1 MTGVTQ
7 LSDHRPFPD
16 LSVAEF
22 AVLIALLRAGP
33 HPAGFLIPTLDSWFD
48 TKLCVADLEP
58 TIARLI
64 DYEGFCGITEVAPVP
79 MISASDL
86 SERLRSDSETLLLD
100 VREANEVE
108 KASIAGSQWIA
119 LGELSDRVGEL
130 EAFKDRPIVVH
141 CHLGGRSAEA
151 TRLLMDRGFENVKNL
166 DGGIDA
172 WSLTVDPDV
181 PRY

>member
-64 DYEGFCGITEVAPVP
+64 RANLI
-79 MISASDL
+79 
-86 SERLRSDSETLLLD
+86 LRRGETLYPRRHARNLIIGVYGNLFRILADDMAQLVSLQEPSLLGTLKSYLTR
-100 VREANEVE
+100 REQDDRE
-108 KASIAGSQWIA
+108 KQKQ
-119 LGELSDRVGEL
+119 
-130 EAFKDRPIVVH
+130 KD
-141 CHLGGRSAEA
+141 A
-151 TRLLMDRGFENVKNL
+151 
-166 DGGIDA
+166 
-172 WSLTVDPDV
+172 
-181 PRY
+181 

>member
-64 DYEGFCGITEVAPVP
+64 RANLILGVYGNLFRILAGDMAQLVSLQEPSFLG
-79 MISASDL
+79 
-86 SERLRSDSETLLLD
+86 TLKSYLTR
-100 VREANEVE
+100 REQEDRE
-108 KASIAGSQWIA
+108 KQKQ
-119 LGELSDRVGEL
+119 
-130 EAFKDRPIVVH
+130 KD
-141 CHLGGRSAEA
+141 
-151 TRLLMDRGFENVKNL
+151 D
-166 DGGIDA
+166 
-172 WSLTVDPDV
+172 
-181 PRY
+181 

>member
-64 DYEGFCGITEVAPVP
+64 YPRRHARNLIIGVYGNLFRILADDMAQLVSLQEPSLLG
-79 MISASDL
+79 
-86 SERLRSDSETLLLD
+86 TLKSYLTR
-100 VREANEVE
+100 REQEDRE
-108 KASIAGSQWIA
+108 KQKQ
-119 LGELSDRVGEL
+119 
-130 EAFKDRPIVVH
+130 KD
-141 CHLGGRSAEA
+141 
-151 TRLLMDRGFENVKNL
+151 D
-166 DGGIDA
+166 
-172 WSLTVDPDV
+172 
-181 PRY
+181 

>member
-1 MTGVTQ
+1 MTGVTH

-64 DYEGFCGITEVAPVP
+64 RANLI
-79 MISASDL
+79 
-86 SERLRSDSETLLLD
+86 LRRGETLYPRRRRMRL
-100 VREANEVE
+100 
-108 KASIAGSQWIA
+108 A
-119 LGELSDRVGEL
+119 L
-130 EAFKDRPIVVH
+130 
-141 CHLGGRSAEA
+141 
-151 TRLLMDRGFENVKNL
+151 
-166 DGGIDA
+166 
-172 WSLTVDPDV
+172 SLIHI
-181 PRY
+181 

>member
-1 MTGVTQ
+1 MTGVTH

-64 DYEGFCGITEVAPVP
+64 RANLI
-79 MISASDL
+79 
-86 SERLRSDSETLLLD
+86 LRRGETLYPCLLYTSPSP
-100 VREANEVE
+100 R
-108 KASIAGSQWIA
+108 
-119 LGELSDRVGEL
+119 DRQ
-130 EAFKDRPIVVH
+130 KSRMPS
-141 CHLGGRSAEA
+141 SA
-151 TRLLMDRGFENVKNL
+151 
-166 DGGIDA
+166 
-172 WSLTVDPDV
+172 
-181 PRY
+181 

>member
-64 DYEGFCGITEVAPVP
+64 RANLI
-79 MISASDL
+79 
-86 SERLRSDSETLLLD
+86 LRRGETLYPRRHARNLIIGVYGNLFRILADDIAYLVSLQDPSLL
-100 VREANEVE
+100 
-108 KASIAGSQWIA
+108 
-119 LGELSDRVGEL
+119 
-130 EAFKDRPIVVH
+130 
-141 CHLGGRSAEA
+141 
-151 TRLLMDRGFENVKNL
+151 
-166 DGGIDA
+166 
-172 WSLTVDPDV
+172 
-181 PRY
+181 